1 MADLVRSAKLEMKTI
16 FVLLIALIVT
26 GSGLGADA
34 DRVSAVDAADKKMN
48 AAIDAARKSLPHFWS
63 KLEKP
68 GHDESDFN
76 LKVRIEDKNG
86 AEHFWCADVRREPGK
101 MSGVINNDPMT
112 VKSVSNG
119 QRVFFTEDQISD
131 WLYLRNGKMI
141 GNYTVRPLMRDMSK
155 EERREIE
162 SMLGPLP

>member
-1 MADLVRSAKLEMKTI
+1 MKTI
-16 FVLLIALIVT
+16 FLLLISLMA
-26 GSGLGADA
+26 GASGFCADA
-34 DRVSAVDAADKKMN
+34 DRVSPVDAADKIMN
-48 AAIDAARKSLPHFWS
+48 AAIDAARKSLPHFWA

-68 GHDESDFN
+68 GPGEKDFN
-76 LKVRIEDKNG
+76 LKVRIEDENG
-86 AEHFWCADVRREPGK
+86 VEHFWCADVHRERGK

-119 QRVFFTEDQISD
+119 QRVVFTEGQISD
-131 WLYLRNGKMI
+131 WLYMRNGKMI

-162 SMLGPLP
+162 GMLGPLP